1 MKLDKLDKQLILK
14 LQDNG
19 RLSYMELAKT
29 LGVAEGTIRNRL
41 KKLLGQDIIRVTAV
55 PELGKFGYNFI
66 GIVGM
71 QVRLSDLRTVAE
83 QLSKEPNVCYLA
95 NVTGRFELIA
105 IVLAKSPVDFS
116 HFMEDTISN
125 MPSVLRTE
133 TFVTLNVYK
142 GYESGLDTSQLISNL
157 DIYSLSKRTW
167 CPEGGAGQA
176 PEKALD
182 FEIRLRCPIIH

>member
-41 KKLLGQDIIRVTAV
+41 KKLLGQDVIRVTVV

-71 QVRLSDLRTVAE
+71 QVRLSDLRKVAE
-83 QLSKEPNVCYLA
+83 ELSKEPKVCYLA
-95 NVTGRFELIA
+95 NVTGRFEVIA
-105 IVLAKSPVDFS
+105 IILAKSPVDFS
-116 HFMEDTISN
+116 HFMENTISN

-142 GYESGLDTSQLISNL
+142 GYETGLDTSQLFSNL
-157 DIYSLSKRTW
+157 DV
-167 CPEGGAGQA
+167 
-176 PEKALD
+176 
-182 FEIRLRCPIIH
+182 

>member
-142 GYESGLDTSQLISNL
+142 GYGSGLDTSQLISNL
-157 DIYSLSKRTW
+157 DI
-167 CPEGGAGQA
+167 
-176 PEKALD
+176 
-182 FEIRLRCPIIH
+182 